1 MSFYYNANGQ
11 RMDMTTM
18 GRCGRDR
25 LLEATQDGYLDP
37 QTVVEMSQDGLI
49 FKYLSRVNDKTNIPV
64 FATVTAG
71 ILTGLL
77 ATLLN
82 VLCMRYSIVSTCY

>member
-1 MSFYYNANGQ
+1 MSFYYNSNGQ

-37 QTVVEMSQDGLI
+37 QTVVEMVARWMTSDEIVEMCDHNEL
-49 FKYLSRVNDKTNIPV
+49 N
-64 FATVTAG
+64 
-71 ILTGLL
+71 L
-77 ATLLN
+77 AR
-82 VLCMRYSIVSTCY
+82 LCGD

>member
-37 QTVVEMSQDGLI
+37 QTVVEMVARWMTSEEIYDMCDQNE
-49 FKYLSRVNDKTNIPV
+49 VNLAR
-64 FATVTAG
+64 ATG
-71 ILTGLL
+71 DEYG
-77 ATLLN
+77 
-82 VLCMRYSIVSTCY
+82 

>member
-25 LLEATQDGYLDP
+25 LLEATQTGMLDL
-37 QTVVEMSQDGLI
+37 QDVSEMVARWMTSDEIYEMCDANEINLARICGDQ
-49 FKYLSRVNDKTNIPV
+49 NIQKSNP
-64 FATVTAG
+64 G
-71 ILTGLL
+71 I
-77 ATLLN
+77 
-82 VLCMRYSIVSTCY
+82 

>member
-37 QTVVEMSQDGLI
+37 QTVVEMVARWMTSEEIYDMCDQNEVNLA
-49 FKYLSRVNDKTNIPV
+49 RVTED
-64 FATVTAG
+64 
-71 ILTGLL
+71 
-77 ATLLN
+77 
-82 VLCMRYSIVSTCY
+82 

>member
-25 LLEATQDGYLDP
+25 LLQATQDGYLDP
-37 QTVVEMSQDGLI
+37 QTVVEMVARWMTSEEIYDMCDQNEVNLA
-49 FKYLSRVNDKTNIPV
+49 RV
-64 FATVTAG
+64 
-71 ILTGLL
+71 TGD
-77 ATLLN
+77 
-82 VLCMRYSIVSTCY
+82 

>member
-37 QTVVEMSQDGLI
+37 QTVVEMVA
-49 FKYLSRVNDKTNIPV
+49 KW
-64 FATVTAG
+64 
-71 ILTGLL
+71 LTSDEIYEMCSHNEINL
-77 ATLLN
+77 ARMTGD
-82 VLCMRYSIVSTCY
+82 

>member
-37 QTVVEMSQDGLI
+37 QTVVEMVARWMTSEEIYDMCDQNEGNLA
-49 FKYLSRVNDKTNIPV
+49 R
-64 FATVTAG
+64 ATG
-71 ILTGLL
+71 D
-77 ATLLN
+77 
-82 VLCMRYSIVSTCY
+82 

>member
-37 QTVVEMSQDGLI
+37 QTVVEMVARWMTSEEIYDMCDQNE
-49 FKYLSRVNDKTNIPV
+49 VNLAR
-64 FATVTAG
+64 ATG
-71 ILTGLL
+71 D
-77 ATLLN
+77 
-82 VLCMRYSIVSTCY
+82 

>member
-18 GRCGRDR
+18 GRCARDR

-37 QTVVEMSQDGLI
+37 QTVVEMVARWMTSEEIVDMCDQNE
-49 FKYLSRVNDKTNIPV
+49 VN
-64 FATVTAG
+64 
-71 ILTGLL
+71 L
-77 ATLLN
+77 ARM
-82 VLCMRYSIVSTCY
+82 CGD

>member
-18 GRCGRDR
+18 GRCGCDR

-37 QTVVEMSQDGLI
+37 QTVVEMVARWMTSEEIYDMCDQNE
-49 FKYLSRVNDKTNIPV
+49 VNLAR
-64 FATVTAG
+64 ATG
-71 ILTGLL
+71 D
-77 ATLLN
+77 
-82 VLCMRYSIVSTCY
+82 

>member
-1 MSFYYNANGQ
+1 MSFYYNSNGQ

-37 QTVVEMSQDGLI
+37 QTVVEMVARWMTSEEIYDMCDQNE
-49 FKYLSRVNDKTNIPV
+49 VNLAR
-64 FATVTAG
+64 ATG
-71 ILTGLL
+71 D
-77 ATLLN
+77 
-82 VLCMRYSIVSTCY
+82 

>member
-37 QTVVEMSQDGLI
+37 QPVVEMVARWMTSEEIYDMCDQNE
-49 FKYLSRVNDKTNIPV
+49 VNLAR
-64 FATVTAG
+64 ATG
-71 ILTGLL
+71 D
-77 ATLLN
+77 
-82 VLCMRYSIVSTCY
+82 